1 LSGGRVASRA
11 IEMDPLTPEDAR
23 IDARARRTRAI
34 ILWVMAAFIAA
45 PIVAFLIFGRGSAP
59 RP

>member
-1 LSGGRVASRA
+1 
-11 IEMDPLTPEDAR
+11 MDPLTPEDAR

-45 PIVAFLIFGRGSAP
+45 PIVGFLIFGRGSAP